1 MKTTYN
7 KICLG
12 AGLLASMLAG
22 SCTGDYMDYNR
33 NWAEVTNEEMQRD
46 EYLVSSLLGGMQ
58 NNVIPAEEHL
68 NQFTECLL
76 GGVWGGYFA
85 DSQSWA
91 TSFSYFNPSQDWL
104 GKMYLDVIPNVYSNW
119 LGLQAATTNEAIL
132 AVGKIVKGAAFQRIT
147 DAYGPI
153 PYSQIGADGKV
164 TAPLDTQKEVYTK
177 IFEEL
182 DEAVATLMQQRGTS
196 ISAAADKVYAGDL
209 DKWIKFA
216 NSLKLRMAMRLVYVD
231 NATAEQRAREAI
243 DTSDGKLGVMTSN
256 DDNAYLS
263 GININPFYK
272 VAYEYNGG
280 ETRVSADLLNYMKSW
295 NDPRIASFAKKSTFE
310 DSTYNDYWGLRVGNE
325 YPIATGQAYSN
336 LNIGQN
342 DPILWMN
349 VSEVMFLRAEM
360 ALYGWDTA
368 DTAEGYYRRG
378 VELSFEKWGVSGAD
392 SYLASRNSVGAY
404 NDPKGQYTFVPSTE
418 CVPAWSTG
426 SQKLQL
432 EQIITQK
439 WIANFPLGHEAWAEF
454 RRTGYPK
461 LAASPTNLSGGG
473 VASGK
478 FARRLTYPSDEYKTN
493 GVNLTRAVSR
503 DLPNG
508 GDKFSTHVWWDCN
521 PDLVNE

>member
-1 MKTTYN
+1 MKTIYN
-7 KICLG
+7 KICFG
-12 AGLLASMLAG
+12 AGLAGILLAG

-33 NWAEVTNEEMQRD
+33 NWAEVTADEMQRD

-104 GKMYLDVIPNVYSNW
+104 GKMYLDLIPNVYSNW
-119 LGLQAATTNEAIL
+119 LGLQAATSDEAIL
-132 AVGKIVKGAAFQRIT
+132 AVGRIVKCAAFQRIT

-182 DEAVATLMQQRGTS
+182 DEAVATLMQHRGTS

-209 DKWIKFA
+209 EKWVKFA
-216 NSLKLRMAMRLVYVD
+216 NSLKLRMAMRLSYVD
-231 NATAEQRAREAI
+231 PTTAEQRAKEAV
-243 DTSDGKLGVMTSN
+243 DTTDGKLGVMTTN

-280 ETRVSADLLNYMKSW
+280 ETRVSADLVNYMKSW
-295 NDPRIASFAKKSTFE
+295 NDPRLEKYATQSTF
-310 DSTYNDYWGLRVGNE
+310 TNTANDYWGLRVGNE
-325 YPIATGQAYSN
+325 YAITTGQAYSN

-360 ALYGWDTA
+360 ALRGWDTS
-368 DTAEGYYRRG
+368 DTAENYYRRG
-378 VELSFEKWGVSGAD
+378 VTLSFEKWGLNNAD
-392 SYLASRNSVGAY
+392 SYLSSWTPVGAY
-404 NDPKGQYTFVPSTE
+404 NDPQGEYSFVSPTN
-418 CVPAWSTG
+418 CVPAWDTID
-426 SQKLQL
+426 QKVQL

-473 VASGK
+473 VAAGK

-508 GDKFSTHVWWDCN
+508 GDRFSTHVWWDCN
-521 PDLVNE
+521 PELVNE